1 MSVLVLVVDDD
12 IDVRAAAV
20 EMLRD
25 DGFTVIEA
33 ANASS
38 AITLL
43 GDNPEVEVLFTDIE
57 MPGGDNGFV
66 LAGKA
71 VRLSPRVRV
80 VYTSGRATLDD
91 RRREHAV
98 PGKMLVKP
106 YRLAH
111 LTSAVRDVCGSLV
124 NPARSAPPRGA

>member
-12 IDVRAAAV
+12 TDVRATAV

-25 DGFTVIEA
+25 DGFAVIEA

-38 AITLL
+38 AISLL
-43 GDNPEVEVLFTDIE
+43 AENPEVEVLFTDIE
-57 MPGGDNGFV
+57 MPGGDNGFA
-66 LAGKA
+66 LAGKI

-80 VYTSGRATLDD
+80 VYASGRATLDD

-111 LTSAVRDVCGSLV
+111 LTSTVREICGSLM
-124 NPARSAPPRGA
+124 NSN

>member
-12 IDVRAAAV
+12 TDVRATAV

-25 DGFTVIEA
+25 DGFAVIEA

-38 AITLL
+38 AISLL
-43 GDNPEVEVLFTDIE
+43 GENPEVEVLFTDIE
-57 MPGGDNGFV
+57 MPGDNGFV

-80 VYTSGRATLDD
+80 VYASGRATLDD

-106 YRLAH
+106 YRLAN
-111 LTSAVRDVCGSLV
+111 LTSTVRDVCGSLM
-124 NPARSAPPRGA
+124 NRQ